1 MKICKFETVLE
12 LSKWAADFVC
22 RSAEASIK
30 EKGFFTIAF
39 SGGSSPAKL
48 YSLLSKYE
56 YASRMNWG
64 KTYIFWSDERFVD
77 YEDDNSNYK
86 LAYEQLLSRASIRE
100 SHIFPIPV
108 NGTTPSEAAELY
120 EDQIRG
126 FFQEKTGYSPNST
139 PVFDIVLLGMGGD
152 GHTASLFPKS
162 PALNE
167 NQKFVVSVK
176 APVYAPARDRIS
188 FTFKLINSAK
198 DVLMLIPG
206 KEKQKLIKQLASG
219 DGEIKLPA
227 QMVRNT
233 DNTYLLIG
241 NDYS

>member
-1 MKICKFETVLE
+1 MKICKFETILE
-12 LSKWAADFVC
+12 LSRWAADFIC
-22 RSAEASIK
+22 KSAEVCIK

-39 SGGSSPAKL
+39 SGGSSPARL
-48 YSLLSKYE
+48 YSLLSTYE

-77 YEDDNSNYK
+77 HEDDDSNYK
-86 LAYEQLLSRASIRE
+86 LVYEQLLSKASIRE

-108 NGTTPSEAAELY
+108 NGTPAEAAELY
-120 EDQIRG
+120 EEQIRS
-126 FFQEKTGYSPNST
+126 FFKKKMPCST
-139 PVFDIVLLGMGGD
+139 STIPLFDVVLLGMGGD

-162 PALNE
+162 LALDE
-167 NQKFVVSVK
+167 KQKLVVAVK
-176 APVYAPARDRIS
+176 APTYAPARDRIS
-188 FTFKLINSAK
+188 FTFKLINNAK

-206 KEKQKLIKQLASG
+206 KEKQKLVKQLVSG
-219 DGEIKLPA
+219 SGNIKIPA

-233 DNTYLLIG
+233 DNTYLLID